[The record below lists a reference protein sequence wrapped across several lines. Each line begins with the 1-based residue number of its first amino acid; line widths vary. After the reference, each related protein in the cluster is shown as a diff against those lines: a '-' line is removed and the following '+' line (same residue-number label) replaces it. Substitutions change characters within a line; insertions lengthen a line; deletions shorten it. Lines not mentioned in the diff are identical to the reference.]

1 MHRRLSIIDVANS
14 SQPMS
19 TPDGRFH
26 VTFNGEILNYRELRE
41 QVDYPFET
49 DGDTEVVLAMF
60 ARFGVDGVKRLRGQ
74 FAFAIHDSKL
84 DELWLVRD
92 RLGILPLFY
101 FKSSDVLAFGSEIK
115 ALLPVLPGGARV
127 ARQSLH
133 GYLRQRAVPAP
144 DTLVEGVVKLRPA
157 EVICFKPTG
166 GKIAARYWLPPGPA
180 DRWEGNVSTAVDM
193 VERALKEAVTDA
205 LVSDVPVGAYL
216 SGGVDSSLI
225 VALASHQVSQPM
237 HTFCA
242 SFGDP
247 RLDESRHADS
257 VAQLFGT
264 RHHQIP
270 MVPSTFLELWPRL
283 SWHRDAPISEPS
295 DIAVFRL
302 AEAAREH
309 VKVVLSGEGSDEL
322 FGGYPKYR
330 FARLSFAA
338 GLVPTALRQLALSMA
353 EQTLP
358 PASNRA
364 RIAMRALAADS
375 PSDRA
380 RSWFSPFTGPEAA
393 RILGMPGHPEGHTL
407 RGRDPVDLMCRVDI
421 DSWLPDNLLE
431 RGDRMSMAASLEL
444 RPPFL
449 DHRLVELALRLP
461 SSFKVRSGE
470 TKWIVKQVA
479 DRHLPSTITRRRK
492 VGFKVPL
499 DAWLRTELR
508 DVTRDLLLSEESQ
521 LSGVVDRQEVQRL
534 LTLHDTG
541 RRNEEIRIWTLL
553 SLEQWLRTL
562 PSMTSGECAG
572 SQG

>member
-1 MHRRLSIIDVANS
+1 
-14 SQPMS
+14 MS

-157 EVICFKPTG
+157 EVICFEPTG

-205 LVSDVPVGAYL
+205 LVSDEPGGAYL

-247 RLDESRHADS
+247 RLDESRHAES

-295 DIAVFRL
+295 DIAVFKL